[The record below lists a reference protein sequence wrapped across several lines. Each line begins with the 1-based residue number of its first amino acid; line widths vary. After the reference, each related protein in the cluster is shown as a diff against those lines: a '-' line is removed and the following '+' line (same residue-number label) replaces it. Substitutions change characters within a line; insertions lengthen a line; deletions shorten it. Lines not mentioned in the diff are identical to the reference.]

1 MNLNEI
7 MVPTV
12 SLLAGLLLALIVSWI
27 VAGMLR
33 SKGRDVIT
41 RAKDEAKRIKK
52 DALIQAREEW
62 YKKEARLTKELQKK
76 EQKVQQ
82 YESRINQR
90 ELDLKKMDRTNQEN
104 KLKLRQREK
113 VLEEEQKNLQT
124 TGKQLDLQRSQLEE
138 QLETLSGLSREEA
151 RSLFLEMMEN
161 RARDEAAALVS
172 EIKVNARENAVREAR
187 EIISTTLQK
196 MSAEH
201 TFETTVREVAIPSGK
216 IKGMIIGKEGRN
228 IKAFEQAADV
238 KIIVDETPDSIVI
251 SSFDPVQREV
261 ARLALENLIKNR
273 NFSPRVINEMVAK
286 AERTVNQKINEAAKK
301 VLKDLRM
308 ELPAEIRSLVGRLQY
323 RTSYGQNVL
332 THSIEVAQLAGGMAA
347 ELGMDVHLAQRAGLL
362 HDIGKAVT
370 NGAEKSHVAL
380 GVEVCRRN
388 QEHPIVINSV
398 MAHHAEA
405 EPIHPIAE
413 IVTSADIISSSRPGS
428 RRDSIEN
435 YTTRVQ
441 NLEVLAETFPGVTR
455 AYALFAGREVRVIA
469 ESGKLDDTQVELLSS
484 EIATKIQEEM
494 EYPGQ
499 IKITVIRE
507 KRAVSTA

>member
-1 MNLNEI
+1 MFNEI
-7 MVPTV
+7 MIPTLT
-12 SLLAGLLLALIVSWI
+12 LLLGLLLALLISWI
-27 VAGMLR
+27 VARTLK
-33 SKGRDVIT
+33 SKGRDLMS
-41 RAKDEAKRIKK
+41 RAREEAQRIKK
-52 DALIQAREEW
+52 DALIKAREEW
-62 YKKEARLTKELQKK
+62 YKKEARLTQELQKK

-82 YESRINQR
+82 YEGRINQR
-90 ELDLKKMDRTNQEN
+90 ELDLKKTDRANQEG

-113 VLEEEQKNLQT
+113 VLEEEQKTLQSQT
-124 TGKQLDLQRSQLEE
+124 KQLDQQRSDLEE
-138 QLETLSGLSREEA
+138 QLEVVSGLTREEA
-151 RSLFLEMMEN
+151 RSLFLETMES
-161 RARDEAAALVS
+161 RARDEAAAIVS
-172 EIKVNARENAVREAR
+172 EIKTQAREQVGREVR

-251 SSFDPVQREV
+251 SSFDPIQREI
-261 ARLALENLIKNR
+261 ARLALDSLIKNR
-273 NFSPRVINEMVAK
+273 NFNPRVINEMVNK

-301 VLKDLRM
+301 VLKDLHM
-308 ELPAEIRSLVGRLQY
+308 ELPAEIKTLVGRLQY

-347 ELGMDVHLAQRAGLL
+347 ELGLDVHLAQRAGLL

-413 IVTSADIISSSRPGS
+413 IVTAADIISSSRPGS
-428 RRDSIEN
+428 RRDSVEN
-435 YTTRVQ
+435 YTNRVE
-441 NLEVLAETFPGVTR
+441 NLEALADSFPGVVR

-469 ESGKLDDTQVELLSS
+469 EADKLDDSQVELLSS
-484 EIATKIQEEM
+484 EIAAKIQEEM

-499 IKITVIRE
+499 IKVTVIRE
-507 KRAVSTA
+507 KRAISTA